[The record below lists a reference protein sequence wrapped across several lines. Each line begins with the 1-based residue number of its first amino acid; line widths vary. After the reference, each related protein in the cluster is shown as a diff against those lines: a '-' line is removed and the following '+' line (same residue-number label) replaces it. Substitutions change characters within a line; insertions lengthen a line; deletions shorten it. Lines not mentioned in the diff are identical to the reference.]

1 MERNCIFCR
10 IIAGE
15 IPSKKIFED
24 QVTLAIL
31 DINPISEG
39 HSLVIPKKHVAY
51 LEDAD
56 EIILGHM
63 TGIAGKIAKNMIRNG
78 FADGTNLFLASHES
92 ADQTVFHIHLHVIPR
107 RKGDNMGIGDWWRE
121 KSGGLDETKIPEI
134 LRMLS

>member
-1 MERNCIFCR
+1 MKEDCIFCK

-15 IPSKKIFED
+15 IPSKKVFED
-24 QVTLAIL
+24 QIILAIL

-39 HSLVIPKKHVAY
+39 HSLIIPKKHIAY

-56 EIILGHM
+56 EITLGRM
-63 TGIAGKIAKNMIRNG
+63 TGIAGKIAGNMIRNR

-107 RKGDNMGIGDWWRE
+107 RKGDKMNIGEWWKE
-121 KSGGLDETKIPEI
+121 KSGGLEEVKIPEI
-134 LRMLS
+134 LKMLS